1 MKPWRAAA
9 AVALLAAALGALAQT
24 RVELPSLDRRDGE
37 AVKLVGDWFAS
48 AAPGGAR
55 IPAVLLLHGCGG
67 AYDNK
72 GALSTRLREYAAMI
86 NAEGWHALVLDSL
99 TPRGISELCTQ
110 RTGARAITQPHR
122 RLDSLGALAWMAQRP
137 EVDAARLAMVGW
149 SHGGSAVL
157 AATNER
163 QRDVGKSTFRA
174 RAAVSFYPGCTAEL
188 NRGHKPV
195 GPVLVLVGE
204 RDDWTAAAPCV
215 ELSAR
220 SGGAMRTV
228 VYPDAF
234 HGFDGSAAPR
244 VRRDVPNGV
253 NPGQGVTVGANPA
266 AREASQREMLTFLR
280 ERLAP

>member
-37 AVKLVGDWFAS
+37 AVKLVG
-48 AAPGGAR
+48 
-55 IPAVLLLHGCGG
+55 
-67 AYDNK
+67 
-72 GALSTRLREYAAMI
+72 
-86 NAEGWHALVLDSL
+86 
-99 TPRGISELCTQ
+99 
-110 RTGARAITQPHR
+110 
-122 RLDSLGALAWMAQRP
+122 
-137 EVDAARLAMVGW
+137 
-149 SHGGSAVL
+149 
-157 AATNER
+157 
-163 QRDVGKSTFRA
+163 
-174 RAAVSFYPGCTAEL
+174 
-188 NRGHKPV
+188 
-195 GPVLVLVGE
+195 E

-215 ELSAR
+215 ELAAR

-244 VRRDVPNGV
+244 MRRDVPNGV